1 MKLNVLKRQQEKVEA
16 SQQLSQSVIE
26 LMFDL
31 STITQILRKI
41 PHQFNGSLSLLTLTN
56 ENEEV
61 IKCKKSKQEVDL
73 MSCYQRKFFFVLS
86 LIYKPFPQ
94 CQIYFICAA
103 WPCFCRSSQVI
114 GIEYHICKTL

>member
-73 MSCYQRKFFFVLS
+73 MSCYQRKFFLF
-86 LIYKPFPQ
+86 Y
-94 CQIYFICAA
+94 
-103 WPCFCRSSQVI
+103 R
-114 GIEYHICKTL
+114 